1 MQPETHTD
9 DVCTSIDVLL
19 GHRLPWNF
27 VAAVPTSGDIAMRAL
42 QRIQEVTFD
51 KRARLIADAALAKI
65 ERGGV

>member
-1 MQPETHTD
+1 VTGLSETH
-9 DVCTSIDVLL
+9 
-19 GHRLPWNF
+19 GHCHPWHL
-27 VAAVPTSGDIAMRAL
+27 APAVPNSGDIAMRAL